1 MLQMPT
7 TCLLLGEGW
16 RRHEERL
23 QRMCSSK
30 QPKALDKC
38 LDRMSKNYPMLSDD
52 LWEAREHLQSAY
64 KHYCSGSNANMYD
77 EDIKGRLRAII
88 TEMIRIQKLPGM
100 DLPPGTEPIEV
111 REWFPEE

>member
-38 LDRMSKNYPMLSDD
+38 LDRMSKTYPMLSDD
-52 LWEAREHLQSAY
+52 LWEARKHLEGAY
-64 KHYCSGSNANMYD
+64 KHYCSGENEKLYD
-77 EDIKGRLRAII
+77 EDIKGRLRAIV
-88 TEMIRIQKLPGM
+88 TELIRIHKLPGM

-111 REWFPEE
+111 REWFPE